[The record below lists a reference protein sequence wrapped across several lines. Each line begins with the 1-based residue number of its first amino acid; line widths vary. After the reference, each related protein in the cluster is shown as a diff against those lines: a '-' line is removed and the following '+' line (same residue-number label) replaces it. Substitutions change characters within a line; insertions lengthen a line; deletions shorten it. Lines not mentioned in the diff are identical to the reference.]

1 MNGIAVAPPRAAGT
15 RPGRRTGPWPEFGDA
30 LHAEWTKQ
38 RTLAGTF
45 WLLAALVVLTVG
57 LGTAASAAVTC
68 RAAGCGQDPAKVGLT
83 GVGFGQ
89 AVAAVLG
96 VLAMG
101 GEFSSG
107 MARVTFAAVP
117 RRWRVLA
124 AKACVLSALVLPAA
138 VLAVA
143 GSLLAARLIL
153 PGHGFTAARGYPA
166 LGPSSGPI
174 LRAGAESALYLVLI
188 ALLGLGLG
196 TLLREPAAAIGLT
209 LGLLYLF
216 PILATVVGDPD
227 WHRHFQQIGPMTAG
241 LAAQDTIP
249 QAAPYLTPWPAL
261 GAVAAWAAGALL
273 AGYGALRARDV

>member
-1 MNGIAVAPPRAAGT
+1 VAVAPRRAAEA
-15 RPGRRTGPWPEFGDA
+15 RPRGQSGPWPEFGDA
-30 LHAEWTKQ
+30 LHAEWTKL
-38 RTLAGTF
+38 RTLPGTF
-45 WLLAALVVLTVG
+45 WLLAALVVLTVA

-68 RAAGCGQDPAKVGLT
+68 RAAGCAEDPAKVGLT
-83 GVGFGQ
+83 GVEFGQ

-96 VLAMG
+96 VLSMG

-138 VLAVA
+138 GLAVA
-143 GSLLAARLIL
+143 GSLVAGRLIL
-153 PGHGFTAARGYPA
+153 PGHGFTPAHGYA
-166 LGPSSGPI
+166 TVGPLSGPI
-174 LRAGAESALYLVLI
+174 LRAGVESALYLTLI
-188 ALLGLGLG
+188 ALLGLGLA

-216 PILATVVGDPD
+216 PILVTVVDDAG
-227 WHRHFQQIGPMTAG
+227 WHRHLQQIGPMSAG
-241 LAAQDTIP
+241 LAAQSTIP

-261 GAVAAWAAGALL
+261 GAVALWAAGALL
-273 AGYGALRARDV
+273 AGAWALRVRDV